1 MCINLIAGNKPQKY
15 DTIESYKMFDIKH
28 QKDLEIKL
36 LKYIKIYVDMVKE
49 IPYNENEHG
58 LITWLRI
65 LTSDESSTMHKYAKG
80 DVIMEET
87 IEYLERFYAEEGNS
101 REDRFQ
107 SDLKDMKKIGYE
119 EGLTKGKKEGINMT
133 IKAMFKN
140 NISIEEIAKV
150 TKMSTNKIKKVLSN

>member
-1 MCINLIAGNKPQKY
+1 
-15 DTIESYKMFDIKH
+15 MFDIKH